1 MGIDSSFFFPVDTVR
16 WMLGGYVIQWPDK
29 LRECVSGTITGG
41 GYVLYHSG
49 ICESEVW
56 EKENFGVVLFEDKS
70 S

>member
-1 MGIDSSFFFPVDTVR
+1 
-16 WMLGGYVIQWPDK
+16 MLGGYVIQWPDK